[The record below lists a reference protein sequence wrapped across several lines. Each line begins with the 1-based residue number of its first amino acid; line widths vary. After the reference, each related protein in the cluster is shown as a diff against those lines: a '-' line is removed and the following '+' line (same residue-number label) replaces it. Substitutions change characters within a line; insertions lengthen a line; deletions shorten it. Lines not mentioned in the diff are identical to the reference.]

1 MQYCIVGG
9 SGLFKVREYIR
20 YSKQELKYD
29 LFIVT
34 NVPASGSMFAG
45 RNPGP
50 EAAAE

>member
-9 SGLFKVREYIR
+9 SGLFKVRKYIKS
-20 YSKQELKYD
+20 SKQELKYD

-34 NVPASGSMFAG
+34 NVLVSGSMFTG
-45 RNPGP
+45 CNPGP